1 MTQPAHRHAPDPER
15 MRRALRLNNRVFNE
29 VDREVGAWLDV
40 DRDARVL
47 DAGCGV
53 GGMATVLAGLSAAL
67 VAVDIDAENVR
78 ETGERLRDAG
88 FAASADAHVADITA
102 LEDPEASFDLVWCS
116 RVVHHLPDML
126 AGVREL
132 ARVTKPG
139 GTVAIREGGFGFRV
153 LPDEI
158 GVGGRWFEDRLAA
171 AGVARFAPPRNA
183 EDGETPYPW
192 GWSQLLADAGLTDL
206 RAKTFAFDS
215 LSPLS
220 DDEQAWIEFHW
231 RRWLTHDESRA
242 ALDDDDAEVIE
253 TLLNP
258 ESEHYIF
265 ARSDLHLRSAT
276 TVYTGVK
283 P

>member
-1 MTQPAHRHAPDPER
+1 M
-15 MRRALRLNNRVFNE
+15 
-29 VDREVGAWLDV
+29 
-40 DRDARVL
+40 
-47 DAGCGV
+47 
-53 GGMATVLAGLSAAL
+53 
-67 VAVDIDAENVR
+67 
-78 ETGERLRDAG
+78 
-88 FAASADAHVADITA
+88 ADITA

-231 RRWLTHDESRA
+231 RRWLTHDEAGRPNDETPRDDRGTCCSIRSPNTTSLA
-242 ALDDDDAEVIE
+242 ARQTSML
-253 TLLNP
+253 
-258 ESEHYIF
+258 
-265 ARSDLHLRSAT
+265 ARPLRSYRAE
-276 TVYTGVK
+276 

>member
-1 MTQPAHRHAPDPER
+1 MTQPADRHAPDPER
-15 MRRALRLNNRVFNE
+15 MRRALRLNNHVFSE

-40 DRDARVL
+40 DRGARVL

-78 ETGERLRDAG
+78 ETGERLREGG

-102 LEDPEASFDLVWCS
+102 LEDTEASFDLVWCS

-139 GTVAIREGGFGFRV
+139 GTVAIREGGSGFRV

-206 RAKTFAFDS
+206 RAKTFTFDS

-253 TLLNP
+253 TLLDP

>member
-15 MRRALRLNNRVFNE
+15 MRRALRLNNRVFSE

-67 VAVDIDAENVR
+67 VAIDLDAENVR

-102 LEDPEASFDLVWCS
+102 LEDPEASFDLAWCS

-183 EDGETPYPW
+183 ADCEDERYPFEVVPPSSPMSRFSRTSRERLRSTPSAR
-192 GWSQLLADAGLTDL
+192 SQTTSRRGSSFTGDAGSHTM
-206 RAKTFAFDS
+206 
-215 LSPLS
+215 SPG
-220 DDEQAWIEFHW
+220 QPWMTMTP
-231 RRWLTHDESRA
+231 R
-242 ALDDDDAEVIE
+242 
-253 TLLNP
+253 
-258 ESEHYIF
+258 
-265 ARSDLHLRSAT
+265 
-276 TVYTGVK
+276 
-283 P
+283 